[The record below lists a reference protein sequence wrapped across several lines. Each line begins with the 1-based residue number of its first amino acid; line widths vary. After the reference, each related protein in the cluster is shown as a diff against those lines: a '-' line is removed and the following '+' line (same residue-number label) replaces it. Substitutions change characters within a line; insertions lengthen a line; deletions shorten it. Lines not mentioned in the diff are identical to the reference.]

1 MLLIRFQIL
10 DIFAATNHRAMNLQE
25 FLAPIE
31 DLFMWTFGL
40 LEAGNDMV
48 NNLLIVIISLALV
61 YWTIKLAGFQ
71 KDEVLNR

>member
-1 MLLIRFQIL
+1 
-10 DIFAATNHRAMNLQE
+10 MNLQE
-25 FLAPIE
+25 FLAPIG

-48 NNLLIVIISLALV
+48 NNLLIVIIALALV